1 MEIVQLHNVSAIQ
14 PLLPSFTAACSHA
27 SSRLSR
33 TTASISSL
41 HPARFRPFSTG
52 TRGIFSK
59 PREDHIFLLLNIL
72 QWLPTAR
79 VKMPHS
85 PWPRPPPQPALT
97 TPAPA
102 HPAATDP
109 FSPPRASTHTSPPLM
124 LSAAHSLLHGWLLLI
139 LRVPAKMT
147 PPQVPSLTT
156 PPHPVSLGAVA
167 TA

>member
-14 PLLPSFTAACSHA
+14 PLLPRFTAACSQA
-27 SSRLSR
+27 SSCLTW

-41 HPARFRPFSTG
+41 HPAHFRPFSTG
-52 TRGIFSK
+52 ARGIFSK

-85 PWPRPPPQPALT
+85 PWPPPPPRPALT

-102 HPAATDP
+102 HAAAAVSFPPATGL
-109 FSPPRASTHTSPPLM
+109 PLT
-124 LSAAHSLLHGWLLLI
+124 LSAPHPLLRAWLLLI
-139 LRVPAKMT
+139 LRVPVEMT

-156 PPHPVSLGAVA
+156 PPRPVSLGAVA